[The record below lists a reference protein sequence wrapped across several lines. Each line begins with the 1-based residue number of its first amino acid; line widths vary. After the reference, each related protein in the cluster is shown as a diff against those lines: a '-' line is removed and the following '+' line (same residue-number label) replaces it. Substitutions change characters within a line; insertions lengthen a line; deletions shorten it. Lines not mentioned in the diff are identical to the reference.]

1 MCYSKLCLR
10 AVSQVTEKRKTWEIL
25 GESQNWWGQSLV
37 PNIPFRNNF
46 LVIEIRNLII
56 YFVPDCRYEPFH
68 PKNEGGEHKN
78 RSTAMLVI

>member
-37 PNIPFRNNF
+37 PNVPFRNNF
-46 LVIEIRNLII
+46 LVIESEITDIKVFCSCQNSLN
-56 YFVPDCRYEPFH
+56 F
-68 PKNEGGEHKN
+68 
-78 RSTAMLVI
+78 